1 MRHFVTCIWNKLS
14 LVSFYRQNTA
24 YDFFQAWNSVKKNN
38 TKEYADLLRQ
48 LETKR
53 LSKGK
58 LVRWGRERERQSKGR
73 DGTGKEEEGKNTVC
87 LSGMENEKEREGN
100 GNGTERNRETGRDGT
115 GRYRKGR
122 VRIENGKEV
131 VGEVKV
137 VNERKVRVEKR
148 RK

>member
-24 YDFFQAWNSVKKNN
+24 YDFYQAWNSVKKNN

-53 LSKGK
+53 LAKGK

-73 DGTGKEEEGKNTVC
+73 DGTGREKKRKGKILSVC
-87 LSGMENEKEREGN
+87 QERKMKRKGK
-100 GNGTERNRETGRDGT
+100 GTGTGRNRETGRDAT

-122 VRIENGKEV
+122 VRIENGKE
-131 VGEVKV
+131 EVKV